1 MSSVYKSIC
10 IKRLCYIIYSSGE
23 RSSPLY
29 EIVKICQ
36 EYGLFECL
44 KCAIESGDYM
54 SKVEWKTNVKYYVN
68 ELDYKRTRIK
78 CLMYSTLNFLDFN
91 YMKPSVWWV
100 HSSMDNKFTKQ
111 NVCIVKLLLCVSRYQ
126 QKTCILC
133 NNYLLNDA
141 THILFVCDAVS
152 DTRLRLLQVIE
163 KEAPRNIVNSMK
175 NMSLEEKTKFILNGF
190 YCDYVME
197 WRGLYDAVSNFVYS
211 IMKQY
216 EFITN

>member
-1 MSSVYKSIC
+1 M
-10 IKRLCYIIYSSGE
+10 
-23 RSSPLY
+23 
-29 EIVKICQ
+29 
-36 EYGLFECL
+36 
-44 KCAIESGDYM
+44 
-54 SKVEWKTNVKYYVN
+54 
-68 ELDYKRTRIK
+68 
-78 CLMYSTLNFLDFN
+78 
-91 YMKPSVWWV
+91 
-100 HSSMDNKFTKQ
+100 
-111 NVCIVKLLLCVSRYQ
+111 
-126 QKTCILC
+126 
-133 NNYLLNDA
+133 NDA

-152 DTRLRLLQVIE
+152 DMRIRLLQVIE